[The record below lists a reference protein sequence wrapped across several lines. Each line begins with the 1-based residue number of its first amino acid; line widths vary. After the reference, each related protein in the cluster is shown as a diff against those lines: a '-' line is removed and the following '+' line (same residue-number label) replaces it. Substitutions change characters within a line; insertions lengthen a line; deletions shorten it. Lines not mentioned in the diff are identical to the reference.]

1 MIIITAGILPLV
13 TAQQSDV
20 TIGSINVTPTNPS
33 SGDAVVINAE
43 LRNSETST
51 GSVKISQ
58 VSIDGPSIDENADD
72 IGKLGPGTSVTV
84 PFSVVFDEPG
94 QKKLTVTMYGQEDT
108 GSVFS
113 IQKPVFR

>member
-1 MIIITAGILPLV
+1 MSHWQARGLMILILMIIITAGILPLV

-51 GSVKISQ
+51 GSVKYL
-58 VSIDGPSIDENADD
+58 
-72 IGKLGPGTSVTV
+72 K
-84 PFSVVFDEPG
+84 
-94 QKKLTVTMYGQEDT
+94 
-108 GSVFS
+108 
-113 IQKPVFR
+113 